1 MNMGQQVINEN
12 VKRYVP
18 WITGLW
24 QSLKYYFAVN
34 NTYVRKKL
42 LILLFPYRKKQWSRY
57 DY

>member
-1 MNMGQQVINEN
+1 MGQQVINEN

-57 DY
+57 DN